1 MGCVLWQWLGRAQAT
16 FCLKSLFL
24 TKTTVCIQVREMG
37 EMFSPSEQRGSL
49 SSPPSSSVFFHV
61 NESHLHKHFLLH
73 PHPHMVLG
81 LKTGQLYL
89 TVEIERREQAACSLL
104 TSAQFC
110 FLSWWSQLRLC
121 SWRGRC
127 VLPSRPAAEME
138 VNPLCLWSAWGVLS
152 PPPVASLLVKNII
165 LSPSF
170 T

>member
-1 MGCVLWQWLGRAQAT
+1 MCPVAVTRACTSYLLSQKPVPN
-16 FCLKSLFL
+16 KSNSMYTSKRNGWNVF
-24 TKTTVCIQVREMG
+24 
-37 EMFSPSEQRGSL
+37 PSERRGSL

-61 NESHLHKHFLLH
+61 NESHLHKHSLLH